1 MTLIVFEGIDGAGK
15 STQIKQLAHW
25 LESRG
30 FTTLQTF
37 EPTRGPFGQKIRT
50 ASPRL
55 SPEEERAAFVSDRQE
70 HVTNCIQPAL
80 DRQNVVLC
88 DRYYY
93 SSMVYQGSR
102 LAKQNNDESDEALDK
117 ILNTLRIEN
126 EAFAPQA
133 DILVIFDLSVDTSLA
148 RIRSGRDS
156 ADNFENRENLTRV
169 ARAMDRLS
177 LIVKATSHT
186 RVIHLDAEKPI
197 PEVTKSLIDE
207 IAASFNLE
215 P

>member
-15 STQIKQLAHW
+15 STQIKHIAQW
-25 LESRG
+25 LETRG
-30 FTTLQTF
+30 FNALQTF
-37 EPTRGPFGQKIRT
+37 EPTHGPFGQKIRT

-55 SPEEERAAFVSDRQE
+55 SPNDERAAFVCDRQE
-70 HVTNCIQPAL
+70 HVSNCILPAL
-80 DRQNVVLC
+80 QRGDVVLC

-93 SSMVYQGSR
+93 SSMVYQGTR
-102 LAKQNNDESDEALDK
+102 LANQNHDDSDEALDR
-117 ILNTLRIEN
+117 ILNMLRIEN

-156 ADNFENRENLTRV
+156 ADNFENKENLTRV
-169 ARAMDRLS
+169 AHAMARLP

-186 RVIHLDAEKPI
+186 RVIHVDAERPVT
-197 PEVTKSLIDE
+197 EVTKFLIDE